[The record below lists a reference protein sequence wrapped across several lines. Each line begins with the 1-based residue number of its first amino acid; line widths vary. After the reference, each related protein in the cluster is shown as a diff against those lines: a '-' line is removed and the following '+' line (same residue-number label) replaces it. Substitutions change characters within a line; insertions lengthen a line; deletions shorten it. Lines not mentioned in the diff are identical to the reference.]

1 MGYCAI
7 LLPCALQAKYGFWV
21 EYRAMETQPIR
32 LTARPRPPRP
42 EELTLRFSERA
53 VKELETLLRHYPD
66 RKSAMLPALWIA
78 QREYGGYLPP
88 EAIAEVAYRL
98 GRSYAEVEGVATFYT
113 MYNKLPVGKY
123 MLEVC
128 TNLSCML
135 CGGYRILEYLQ
146 QKLGI
151 QLGETTPD
159 GLFTLTEVE
168 CLNNCGDAPVMQVGD
183 IYYRQL
189 TPEKIDQILEQ
200 LRNGEEHTVVA
211 LADAEVQLHLSEAE
225 RQQINAAMGTGESNR

>member
-1 MGYCAI
+1 
-7 LLPCALQAKYGFWV
+7 
-21 EYRAMETQPIR
+21 METQAIR
-32 LTARPRPPRP
+32 MTARARPPRP
-42 EELTLRFSERA
+42 EELSLRFSERA
-53 VKELETLLRHYPD
+53 IKELETILQHYPD

-113 MYNKLPVGKY
+113 MYNKQPVGQY

-135 CGGYRILEYLQ
+135 CGAYRILEYLQ

-183 IYYRQL
+183 IYCRRL
-189 TPEKIDQILEQ
+189 TPETIDALLEA
-200 LRNGEEHTVVA
+200 LRAGNEHTVVQ
-211 LADAEVQLHLSEAE
+211 LADAEVQLHLSEQE
-225 RQQINAAMGTGESNR
+225 RESMAREATNP

>member
-1 MGYCAI
+1 
-7 LLPCALQAKYGFWV
+7 
-21 EYRAMETQPIR
+21 MEQQPIR
-32 LTARPRPPRP
+32 LSAQLRPPRP
-42 EELTLRFSERA
+42 QELTLRFSERA
-53 VKELETLLRHYPD
+53 VRELELILQHYPD

-98 GRSYAEVEGVATFYT
+98 GRSCAEVEGVATFYT
-113 MYNKLPVGKY
+113 MYNKQPVGKY

-135 CGGYRILEYLQ
+135 CGAYRILEYLQ

-183 IYYRQL
+183 IYCRQL
-189 TPEKIDQILEQ
+189 TPEKIDAIIEE
-200 LRNGEEHTVVA
+200 LRNSNEHTVIQ
-211 LADAEVQLHLSEAE
+211 LADAEVQLHLSEQE
-225 RQQINAAMGTGESNR
+225 RATLPDQAS

>member
-1 MGYCAI
+1 VGRIVRQGIISPMDSAI
-7 LLPCALQAKYGFWV
+7 
-21 EYRAMETQPIR
+21 IR
-32 LTARPRPPRP
+32 ITERPRPPLP
-42 EELTLRFSERA
+42 EELQLRFSERA
-53 VKELETLLRHYPD
+53 VKELEAIITHYPD

-78 QREYGGYLPP
+78 QREYGGHLTP

-113 MYNKLPVGKY
+113 MYNKTPVGKY

-128 TNLSCML
+128 TNLTCML

-159 GLFTLTEVE
+159 GMFTLTEVE

-183 IYYRQL
+183 IYCRRL
-189 TPEKIDQILEQ
+189 TPEKIDALLEE
-200 LRNGEEHTVVA
+200 LRQREEHTVVQ

-225 RQQINAAMGTGESNR
+225 REAIQNS

>member
-1 MGYCAI
+1 MDNAI
-7 LLPCALQAKYGFWV
+7 V
-21 EYRAMETQPIR
+21 RITE
-32 LTARPRPPRP
+32 RPRPPLP
-42 EELTLRFSERA
+42 EELQLRFSERA
-53 VKELETLLRHYPD
+53 VKELDALLTHYPD

-78 QREYGGYLPP
+78 QREYGGYLTP

-113 MYNKLPVGKY
+113 MYNKTPVGKY

-159 GLFTLTEVE
+159 GMFTLTEVE
-168 CLNNCGDAPVMQVGD
+168 CLNNCGDAPVMQMGD
-183 IYYRQL
+183 IYCRRL
-189 TPEKIDQILEQ
+189 TPEKIDALLEE
-200 LRNGEEHTVVA
+200 LRQREEHTVVQ

-225 RQQINAAMGTGESNR
+225 REAIQNS

>member
-1 MGYCAI
+1 MDSAI
-7 LLPCALQAKYGFWV
+7 
-21 EYRAMETQPIR
+21 IR
-32 LTARPRPPRP
+32 ITERPRPPLP
-42 EELTLRFSERA
+42 EELQLRFSERA
-53 VKELETLLRHYPD
+53 VKELEAIITHYPD

-78 QREYGGYLPP
+78 QREYGGHLTP

-113 MYNKLPVGKY
+113 MYNKTPVGKY

-128 TNLSCML
+128 TNLTCML

-159 GLFTLTEVE
+159 GMFTLTEVE

-183 IYYRQL
+183 IYCRRL
-189 TPEKIDQILEQ
+189 TPEKIDALLEE
-200 LRNGEEHTVVA
+200 LRQREEHTVVQ

-225 RQQINAAMGTGESNR
+225 REAIQNS

>member
-1 MGYCAI
+1 
-7 LLPCALQAKYGFWV
+7 
-21 EYRAMETQPIR
+21 METQAIR
-32 LTARPRPPRP
+32 MTARARPPRP
-42 EELTLRFSERA
+42 EELSLRFSERA
-53 VKELETLLRHYPD
+53 IKELETILRHYPD

-113 MYNKLPVGKY
+113 MYNKQPVGQY

-135 CGGYRILEYLQ
+135 CGAYRILEYLQ

-183 IYYRQL
+183 IYCRRL
-189 TPEKIDQILEQ
+189 TPETIDALLEA
-200 LRNGEEHTVVA
+200 LRAGNEHTVVQ
-211 LADAEVQLHLSEAE
+211 LADAEVQLHLSEQE
-225 RQQINAAMGTGESNR
+225 RESMAREATNP

>member
-1 MGYCAI
+1 
-7 LLPCALQAKYGFWV
+7 
-21 EYRAMETQPIR
+21 METQAIR
-32 LTARPRPPRP
+32 MTARARPPRP
-42 EELTLRFSERA
+42 EELSLRFSERA
-53 VKELETLLRHYPD
+53 IKELETILQHYPD

-113 MYNKLPVGKY
+113 MYNKQPVGKY

-135 CGGYRILEYLQ
+135 CGAYRILEYLQ

-183 IYYRQL
+183 IYCRRL
-189 TPEKIDQILEQ
+189 TPETIDALLEA
-200 LRNGEEHTVVA
+200 LRTGNEHTVVQ
-211 LADAEVQLHLSEAE
+211 LADAEVQLHLSEQE
-225 RQQINAAMGTGESNR
+225 RESMAREATNP

>member
-1 MGYCAI
+1 MDGQAI
-7 LLPCALQAKYGFWV
+7 RV
-21 EYRAMETQPIR
+21 TM
-32 LTARPRPPRP
+32 RPRPPRP

-53 VKELETLLRHYPD
+53 IKELETILRHYPD

-78 QREYGGYLPP
+78 QREYGGSLPP

-98 GRSYAEVEGVATFYT
+98 GRSCAEVEGVAAFYT
-113 MYNKLPVGKY
+113 MYNKQPVGKY

-135 CGGYRILEYLQ
+135 CGAYRILDYLQ
-146 QKLGI
+146 QKLGV

-183 IYYRQL
+183 IYCRQL
-189 TPEKIDQILEQ
+189 TPEKIDEILER
-200 LRNGEEHTVVA
+200 LKKSEEHTVVQ
-211 LADAEVQLHLSEAE
+211 LADAEVQLHLSEQE
-225 RQQINAAMGTGESNR
+225 RASIR

>member
-1 MGYCAI
+1 M
-7 LLPCALQAKYGFWV
+7 Q
-21 EYRAMETQPIR
+21 EPIIR
-32 LTARPRPPRP
+32 ITERPKPSQP
-42 EELTLRFSERA
+42 EELSLRFSERA
-53 VKELETLLRHYPD
+53 IKELETILRHYPD

-78 QREYGGYLPP
+78 QREYGGLSDRRKPSP
-88 EAIAEVAYRL
+88 RSPIGC

-113 MYNKLPVGKY
+113 MYNKQPVGKY

-151 QLGETTPD
+151 RLGETTPD

-183 IYYRQL
+183 IYCRRL
-189 TPEKIDQILEQ
+189 TPQKIDALLEE
-200 LRNGEEHTVVA
+200 LRQSEAHTVVA
-211 LADAEVQLHLSEAE
+211 LADAEVQMHLSAQE
-225 RQQINAAMGTGESNR
+225 RERIERALTQS

>member
-1 MGYCAI
+1 
-7 LLPCALQAKYGFWV
+7 
-21 EYRAMETQPIR
+21 METQAIR
-32 LTARPRPPRP
+32 MTARARPPRP
-42 EELTLRFSERA
+42 EELSLRFSERA
-53 VKELETLLRHYPD
+53 IKELETILRHYPD

-113 MYNKLPVGKY
+113 MYNKQPVGKY

-135 CGGYRILEYLQ
+135 CGAYRILEYIQ

-183 IYYRQL
+183 IYCRRL
-189 TPEKIDQILEQ
+189 TPETIDALLEA
-200 LRNGEEHTVVA
+200 LRAGNEHTVVQ
-211 LADAEVQLHLSEAE
+211 LADAEVQLHLSEQE
-225 RQQINAAMGTGESNR
+225 RESMAREATNP

>member
-1 MGYCAI
+1 MDEQAI
-7 LLPCALQAKYGFWV
+7 RV
-21 EYRAMETQPIR
+21 TM
-32 LTARPRPPRP
+32 RPRPPRP
-42 EELTLRFSERA
+42 VELTLRFSERA
-53 VKELETLLRHYPD
+53 IKELETILRHYPD

-113 MYNKLPVGKY
+113 MYNKQPVGKY

-135 CGGYRILEYLQ
+135 CGAYRILEYLQ

-183 IYYRQL
+183 IYCRRL
-189 TPEKIDQILEQ
+189 TPEKIDEILKQ
-200 LRNGEEHTVVA
+200 LRTGNAHTVIQ
-211 LADAEVQLHLSEAE
+211 LADAEVQLHLSEQERAQLQAIQAE
-225 RQQINAAMGTGESNR
+225 

>member
-1 MGYCAI
+1 
-7 LLPCALQAKYGFWV
+7 
-21 EYRAMETQPIR
+21 METQVIR
-32 LTARPRPPRP
+32 ITARARPPRP
-42 EELTLRFSERA
+42 EELSLRFSERA
-53 VKELETLLRHYPD
+53 IKELETILQHYPD

-113 MYNKLPVGKY
+113 MYNKQPVGKY

-135 CGGYRILEYLQ
+135 CGAYRILEYLQ

-183 IYYRQL
+183 IYCRRL
-189 TPEKIDQILEQ
+189 TPEKIDALLEA
-200 LRNGEEHTVVA
+200 LRAGDEHTVVQ
-211 LADAEVQLHLSEAE
+211 LADAEVQLHLSEQE
-225 RQQINAAMGTGESNR
+225 RESIARGTTTP

>member
-1 MGYCAI
+1 MDSAI
-7 LLPCALQAKYGFWV
+7 
-21 EYRAMETQPIR
+21 IR
-32 LTARPRPPRP
+32 ITERPRPPLP
-42 EELTLRFSERA
+42 EELQLRFSERA
-53 VKELETLLRHYPD
+53 VKELEAIITHYPD
-66 RKSAMLPALWIA
+66 CKSAMLPALWIA
-78 QREYGGYLPP
+78 QREYGGHLTP

-113 MYNKLPVGKY
+113 MYNKTPVGKY

-128 TNLSCML
+128 TNLTCML

-159 GLFTLTEVE
+159 GMFTLTEVE

-183 IYYRQL
+183 IYCRRL
-189 TPEKIDQILEQ
+189 TPEKIDALLEE
-200 LRNGEEHTVVA
+200 LRQREEHTVVQ

-225 RQQINAAMGTGESNR
+225 REAIQNS